1 MRNYSFHAIE
11 GKNVISDHCL
21 ITLLFCAMAIQER
34 TLDEHRRLVGRIMK
48 RDQKRRKKIEAA
60 GLDYECPEFVRA
72 FIIFL
77 LLILD

>member
-1 MRNYSFHAIE
+1 
-11 GKNVISDHCL
+11 
-21 ITLLFCAMAIQER
+21 MAIQER

-48 RDQKRRKKIEAA
+48 RDEKRRKKIEAA

-72 FIIFL
+72 LIIFL